1 MGVQA
6 DYPQFGEVVEVY
18 VVGTNWVI
26 LHTRILETI
35 EHAHHYHAYVIS
47 RTTEFKLLTPDDLY
61 THSLLHLRHLR
72 ADSHTKLVVIP
83 KYAIPCRPL

>member
-1 MGVQA
+1 MQA
-6 DYPQFGEVVEVY
+6 DYPQFGEIAEVY
-18 VVGTNWVI
+18 VVSTNRVI

-47 RTTEFKLLTPDDLY
+47 HTPQFKLLTPDDLY

-72 ADSHTKLVVIP
+72 ADGDTKLVVIP
-83 KYAIPCRPL
+83 KYAIPCSSL